1 MAVNAEEFSNLSF
14 NDSASIAG
22 GYTDIKGHEVVIN
35 RILAELKV
43 ILGDGEA
50 SHLNDDEWV
59 SDENNREQ
67 HDELTKKCN
76 LSPSYIEI
84 QQDPIVLPLPLQLE
98 PFAPPKARPS
108 SSAQRQPEAVLT
120 GITILS
126 GLGTDQILDV
136 SQKGRGREKGPILAG
151 SSRDTASTVT
161 DAARFSNQMS
171 LEGQRAKDMVAS

>member
-43 ILGDGEA
+43 ILGDGAEA

-84 QQDPIVLPLPLQLE
+84 QQ
-98 PFAPPKARPS
+98 
-108 SSAQRQPEAVLT
+108 AVLT

-136 SQKGRGREKGPILAG
+136 SQKGRGNILG
-151 SSRDTASTVT
+151 W
-161 DAARFSNQMS
+161 
-171 LEGQRAKDMVAS
+171 GQPATQRGWAV